1 MVHTIESVHL
11 PYLSHINLVDDHSPV
26 QRHPCTANP
35 HLLSSIP
42 DDIVVDYAVWPL
54 AFLSLAN
61 TPTADAPT
69 LLTSL
74 SLALITGRNSQL
86 NSIFFN
92 QPSNPLKRNQ
102 AYSSSEVCTRF
113 SSRRTMRLTLRWR
126 RTQKGSR
133 PGAPASS
140 QSLQRRSRPS
150 YSPIWPPTR
159 FAQSPPRD
167 PPHEDAMMASVP
179 TLSSLAWL
187 TVSATSRPL

>member
-1 MVHTIESVHL
+1 MDHTIESVHL

-74 SLALITGRNSQL
+74 SLTLITGRNSQL

-113 SSRRTMRLTLRWR
+113 SSRRTMRLTLRWP
-126 RTQKGSR
+126 RTQKDPGAAHLPHHKVCSADPVHLTRR
-133 PGAPASS
+133 PGHRSVSP
-140 QSLQRRSRPS
+140 SLRRATHRMK
-150 YSPIWPPTR
+150 TR
-159 FAQSPPRD
+159 
-167 PPHEDAMMASVP
+167 
-179 TLSSLAWL
+179 
-187 TVSATSRPL
+187 